1 MSPSILINPTA
12 VYTALV
18 VLNILPATMPSFQD
32 LETENPPS
40 VKVLV
45 IGASYGGLAA
55 ALNLL
60 DLCSGRPAR
69 FKPAD
74 DALDLKAPLPI
85 PIEIKLVD
93 ERDGY
98 CENNIYAFQTLKQD

>member
-1 MSPSILINPTA
+1 M
-12 VYTALV
+12 
-18 VLNILPATMPSFQD
+18 
-32 LETENPPS
+32 
-40 VKVLV
+40 KVLV

-60 DLCSGRPAR
+60 DLCSGRAAR

-74 DALDLKAPLPI
+74 DTLELKAPLPI
-85 PIEIKLVD
+85 SVEIRLVD

-98 CENNIYAFQTLKQD
+98 CENTTNTFQTLNQD